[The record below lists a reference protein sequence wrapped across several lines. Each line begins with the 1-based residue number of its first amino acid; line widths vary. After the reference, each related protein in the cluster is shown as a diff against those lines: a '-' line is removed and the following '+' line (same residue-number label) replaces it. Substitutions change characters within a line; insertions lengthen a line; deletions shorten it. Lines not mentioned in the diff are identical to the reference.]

1 MLGTII
7 YWYVLSSVFIFILM
21 ASIAVVFS
29 DKLIRMSFYV
39 DGMSLEDIEEIK
51 QMEKEADEFLL
62 GHSFASRLGWLSAT
76 LHYIWGMAWKAFI
89 PVYNLAVLGVYIF
102 LIFASYDSKTIQK
115 IRGNRQS
122 TLSDQF
128 KNLSGELSI
137 ELSDEDREKLLAMFE
152 EFADEL
158 RNPSEEK
165 KDE

>member
-29 DKLIRMSFYV
+29 DKLIRMSLYV

-62 GHSFASRLGWLSAT
+62 GHSFASRLGWLSTT
-76 LHYIWGMAWKAFI
+76 LYYIWGMAYKAFI
-89 PVYNLAVLGVYIF
+89 PVYNLAVLGVYIY

-115 IRGNRQS
+115 IREKRQS

-152 EFADEL
+152 ELADEL
-158 RNPSEEK
+158 RKPSEEN

>member
-7 YWYVLSSVFIFILM
+7 YWYILSSVFIFILM

-29 DKLIRMSFYV
+29 DKLVRMSLYV

-62 GHSFASRLGWLSAT
+62 GHSFASRLGWLSTT
-76 LHYIWGMAWKAFI
+76 LHYIWGMACKAFI
-89 PVYNLAVLGVYIF
+89 PVYNLAVLGVYIY

-115 IRGNRQS
+115 IRGVRQS
-122 TLSDQF
+122 TLSDQI
-128 KNLSGELSI
+128 KNFSGELSI
-137 ELSDEDREKLLAMFE
+137 ELSDEDREKLLAMLGE
-152 EFADEL
+152 LADEL
-158 RNPSEEK
+158 RKPSEEN

>member
-29 DKLIRMSFYV
+29 NKLTRMSFYV

-51 QMEKEADEFLL
+51 QIEKKADEFLP

-76 LHYIWGMAWKAFI
+76 LHFIWGMAWKAFI
-89 PVYNLAVLGVYIF
+89 PVYNLVVLGVYIF

-122 TLSDQF
+122 TLRGQF
-128 KNLSGELSI
+128 KNISGDLSI
-137 ELSDEDREKLLAMFE
+137 DLSDEDREKLLAMFE
-152 EFADEL
+152 ELFDEL
-158 RNPSEEK
+158 RNPSEEN

>member
-7 YWYVLSSVFIFILM
+7 YWYVLSSVFVFILM

-39 DGMSLEDIEEIK
+39 DGVSLEDIEKVK
-51 QMEKEADEFLL
+51 QMEKEGDEFLL
-62 GHSFASRLGWLSAT
+62 NHSFASRLGWLSST
-76 LHYIWGMAWKAFI
+76 LHYIWGMSWKAFI

-115 IRGNRQS
+115 IRGNRQ
-122 TLSDQF
+122 TELNDQF
-128 KNLSGELSI
+128 KNLSGDLSI
-137 ELSDEDREKLLAMFE
+137 KLTDEEREKLLAMFE
-152 EFADEL
+152 ELANEL
-158 RNPSEEK
+158 RKSMEDE

>member
-1 MLGTII
+1 
-7 YWYVLSSVFIFILM
+7 
-21 ASIAVVFS
+21 
-29 DKLIRMSFYV
+29 
-39 DGMSLEDIEEIK
+39 
-51 QMEKEADEFLL
+51 MEKEADEFLL

-89 PVYNLAVLGVYIF
+89 PVYNLAVLGVYFF

-122 TLSDQF
+122 TLRGQF
-128 KNLSGELSI
+128 KNISGDLSI

-152 EFADEL
+152 ELVDEF
-158 RNPSEEK
+158 RKPSEDK

>member
-7 YWYVLSSVFIFILM
+7 YWYILSSVFIFILM

-39 DGMSLEDIEEIK
+39 DGMSLEDIEQIK

-62 GHSFASRLGWLSAT
+62 GHSFASRLGWISAT
-76 LHYIWGMAWKAFI
+76 LHYIWGMSWKAFI

-115 IRGNRQS
+115 IRGKRQS

-128 KNLSGELSI
+128 KDFSGALSVELT
-137 ELSDEDREKLLAMFE
+137 DEDREKLLAMFE
-152 EFADEL
+152 ELANEL
-158 RNPSEEK
+158 RKPSEEN

>member
-7 YWYVLSSVFIFILM
+7 YWYILSSVFIFILM

-39 DGMSLEDIEEIK
+39 DGMSLEDIEQIK

-62 GHSFASRLGWLSAT
+62 GHSFASRLGWVSAT

-115 IRGNRQS
+115 IRRKRQVN
-122 TLSDQF
+122 LNDEF
-128 KNLSGELSI
+128 NNLSGELSI
-137 ELSDEDREKLLAMFE
+137 ELTDEEREKLLAMFE
-152 EFADEL
+152 ALADEL
-158 RNPSEEK
+158 RSPTEDK